1 MLDFGRLDEMIE
13 AGRRATRQVLADD
26 VVRATLAAQ

>member
-13 AGRRATRQVLADD
+13 IGRRAAAD
-26 VVRATLAAQ
+26 ALAAEVPLPGL